1 MTMEIFS
8 APFAPFA
15 VAFMIF
21 GLLAA
26 IEIGGLLFGVT
37 VSDLVDGALP
47 DFDAA
52 DGEGL
57 AGALGWLHVG
67 KVPLMIVIA
76 TLLAAFAA
84 IGLTLQAAVASIFG
98 APLPAFAAGPLAFA
112 ASLPATRVLCG
123 GLSRILP
130 REETDAVSAESFVG
144 RIAEII
150 RGEARAG
157 APAEAK
163 LADARGQTHYIL
175 VEPDAAG
182 AVFHQ
187 GAEVLIIERRGAI
200 YRAARNET
208 PSLSRSSQGGD

>member
-1 MTMEIFS
+1 MDLFS
-8 APFAPFA
+8 AAYAPFT

-26 IEIGGLLFGVT
+26 IEIAGLLFGLT

-47 DFDAA
+47 DA
-52 DGEGL
+52 DGGH
-57 AGALGWLHVG
+57 GGFSNVLGWLHVG
-67 KVPLMIVIA
+67 KVPVMIVIA
-76 TLLAAFAA
+76 ALLGAFAF
-84 IGLTLQAAVASIFG
+84 IGMMLQGAAAGALG
-98 APLPAFAAGPLAFA
+98 APLPGFAAGALALLA
-112 ASLPATRVLCG
+112 ALPATRYLCG
-123 GLSRILP
+123 GLAKIMP
-130 REETDAVSAESFVG
+130 REETDAVSAESFIG
-144 RIAEII
+144 RVAEII
-150 RGEARAG
+150 RGEARQG

-163 LADARGQTHYIL
+163 LTDARGQTHYIL

-187 GAEVLIIERRGAI
+187 GAEVLIVERSGAL